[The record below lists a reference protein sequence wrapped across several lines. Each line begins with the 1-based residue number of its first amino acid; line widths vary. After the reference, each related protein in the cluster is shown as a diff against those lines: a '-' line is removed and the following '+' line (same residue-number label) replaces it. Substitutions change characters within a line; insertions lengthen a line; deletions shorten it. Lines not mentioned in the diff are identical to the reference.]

1 MKNQTNEFILSKTW
15 LVNILLL
22 LSDLFGFLISFGLIT
37 LVRKFILQV
46 DESWLIDPQVIR
58 TLLIIVGSTLL
69 MFWIKGLYPGRGRI
83 SVIELKQIIESTV
96 IAWAIVSVY
105 IFIDSRLYYFSRS
118 VYVLIGLFS
127 IGIIFIGRIFIRK
140 LLVTKTTWWGEPV
153 VIIGTSNR
161 IVSIVKRLDSCR
173 RLGYRPVI
181 ALSVDSHKPAKPKEL
196 KGLRLTPW
204 TLSEQDRVVAN
215 HIKTVILAISTSE
228 LRQLYPMIYHSVGL
242 KFRKTIFILDNDIYG
257 SMMAQPI
264 DLNGQPA
271 VLSHQ
276 SLFSTSLR
284 FLKWIFEIL
293 LLVLLIVPVLAL
305 CLIVAILIKMDSKG
319 PVFYSQTRIG
329 KNLKPFNLVKFRTM
343 FVNSDDILSD
353 VLQNPKA
360 WIEWET
366 YHKLTE
372 DPRIT
377 RVGRWLR
384 KFSIDE
390 IPQFF
395 NILRGEMSLIGPR
408 PLVQSEIE
416 KMGEL
421 ANIIFKVKPGLTGW
435 WQVNGRNNLSFEE
448 RTQLDVYYVFNWSLW
463 LDIYIV
469 IKTIW
474 VIVFKN
480 SE

>member
-1 MKNQTNEFILSKTW
+1 MKNHTSELILSKTW
-15 LVNILLL
+15 LENILLILIDL
-22 LSDLFGFLISFGLIT
+22 LGFLISFGLIT
-37 LVRKFILQV
+37 LVRRFILQV
-46 DESWLIDPQVIR
+46 SESWLIDPQVIR
-58 TLLIIVGSTLL
+58 TLLIMVGSTLL

-83 SVIELKQIIESTV
+83 SVIELKQIIESTAV
-96 IAWAIVSVY
+96 AWAIISVY
-105 IFIDSRLYYFSRS
+105 IFIDSRIYYFSRS
-118 VYVLIGLFS
+118 VYVLSGFFS
-127 IGIIFIGRIFIRK
+127 IGIIFTGRIFIRK
-140 LLVTKTTWWGEPV
+140 LIVTKTSWWGEPV
-153 VIIGTSNR
+153 AIIGRSDQ
-161 IVSIVKRLDSCR
+161 IESIIKRLDGCK

-181 ALSVDSHKPAKPKEL
+181 AMSVDSFKPAKFTEL
-196 KGLRLTPW
+196 KDFRVIPW
-204 TLSEQDRVVAN
+204 KLNEQVWVEAN
-215 HIKTVILAISTSE
+215 QINTAILAISTSE
-228 LRQLYPMIYHSVGL
+228 LRQQHPIIYHSIGL

-271 VLSHQ
+271 ILSHQ
-276 SLFSTSLR
+276 SLFSNSLR
-284 FLKWIFEIL
+284 FLKWVFEIVL
-293 LLVLLIVPVLAL
+293 LLLLIVPILTL
-305 CLIVAILIKMDSKG
+305 CLVVAILIKMDSKG
-319 PVFYSQTRIG
+319 PAFYSQTRVG
-329 KNLKPFNLVKFRTM
+329 KELKPFKMVKFRTM
-343 FVNSDDILSD
+343 YVNSDEILAEVLRDPKVRLEWDI
-353 VLQNPKA
+353 
-360 WIEWET
+360 
-366 YHKLTE
+366 YHKLTY

-416 KMGEL
+416 EMGEL
-421 ANIIFKVKPGLTGW
+421 ADIIFKVKPGLTGW

-448 RTQLDVYYVFNWSLW
+448 RTQLDLYYIFNWNLW

-480 SE
+480 SG

>member
-1 MKNQTNEFILSKTW
+1 MKNHTSEFILSKTW

-22 LSDLFGFLISFGLIT
+22 LSDLLGFLISFGFIT
-37 LVRKFILQV
+37 WVRKFILQV
-46 DESWLIDPQVIR
+46 NESWLIDPQVIR
-58 TLLIIVGSTLL
+58 TSLIIVGSTLL

-83 SVIELKQIIESTV
+83 SVIELKQIIESTA

-127 IGIIFIGRIFIRK
+127 IGIIFVGRIFIRK

-153 VIIGTSNR
+153 VIIGTNNQ
-161 IVSIVKRLDSCR
+161 IVTIVKRLDACR

-181 ALSVDSHKPAKPKEL
+181 ALSVDSVKPAKFTEL
-196 KGLRLTPW
+196 KGLHVTPW
-204 TLSEQDRVVAN
+204 TLSVQDQVVAN
-215 HIKTVILAISTSE
+215 QIRTVILAISTNE
-228 LRQLYPMIYHSVGL
+228 LRQQYPLIYHSIGL
-242 KFRKTIFILDNDIYG
+242 KFSKTIFILDNDIYG

-271 VLSHQ
+271 ILSHQ

-284 FLKWIFEIL
+284 FLKWVFEIL
-293 LLVLLIVPVLAL
+293 LLVLLIVPVLGL
-305 CLIVAILIKMDSKG
+305 CLIVAILIKIDSKG
-319 PVFYSQTRIG
+319 PVFYSHTRIG
-329 KNLKPFNLVKFRTM
+329 KDLKPFLLVKFRTM
-343 FVNSDDILSD
+343 HVNSDEIFSEVMRDPE
-353 VLQNPKA
+353 VQV
-360 WIEWET
+360 EWNT
-366 YHKLTE
+366 YHKLTD

-377 RVGRWLR
+377 RVGRFLR

-395 NILRGEMSLIGPR
+395 NILRGEMNLIGPR
-408 PLVQSEIE
+408 PLVLSEIE

-421 ANIIFKVKPGLTGW
+421 ANIVFRVRPGLTGW

-480 SE
+480 SG